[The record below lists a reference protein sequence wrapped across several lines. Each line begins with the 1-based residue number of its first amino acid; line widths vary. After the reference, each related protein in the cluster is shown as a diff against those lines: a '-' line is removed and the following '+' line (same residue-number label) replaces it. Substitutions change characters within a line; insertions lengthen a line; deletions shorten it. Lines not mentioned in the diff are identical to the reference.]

1 MTRALVVIDGEHYAP
16 VVRDA
21 LAGLPYEV
29 VGAWLAGG
37 EEKLRGGDE
46 YGVPVYRDLGEALA
60 ACEPELVFDLS
71 DEPVLGPRERFLV
84 ASRVLAAGLPYAGAD
99 FRFDPPP
106 LAPFP
111 LPSLGIVG
119 TGKRVGKTAVAGHAA
134 RLLARDREVIVVAMG
149 RGGPPEPEVVE
160 WPPSPAELL
169 ALSRAGRH
177 AASDYLEDAA
187 LAGVVT
193 IGCRRAGGG
202 LAGAT
207 AFSNVH
213 AGAEEA
219 LARSPDLVIF
229 EGSGAALPP
238 VQTSRRVLVAPAGSD
253 VTGYLNAYRLL
264 ISDLLVLT
272 MAEDGVDDG
281 RDPRAPPGDPDRPG
295 RAPAAA
301 DRAGR
306 RPERRVLL
314 DRARAAHPVLAAHLR
329 DVHGAAAVTVSG
341 NLARR
346 EELRRDLE
354 RAEAEVW
361 LVELKAAAIDVVA
374 EEAARARHPARPGR
388 QRGAV
393 SPGSGLDAE
402 LVALGAR
409 RPREEVAV

>member
-1 MTRALVVIDGEHYAP
+1 M
-16 VVRDA
+16 
-21 LAGLPYEV
+21 
-29 VGAWLAGG
+29 
-37 EEKLRGGDE
+37 
-46 YGVPVYRDLGEALA
+46 
-60 ACEPELVFDLS
+60 
-71 DEPVLGPRERFLV
+71 
-84 ASRVLAAGLPYAGAD
+84 
-99 FRFDPPP
+99 
-106 LAPFP
+106 
-111 LPSLGIVG
+111 
-119 TGKRVGKTAVAGHAA
+119 
-134 RLLARDREVIVVAMG
+134 VAMG
-149 RGGPPEPEVVE
+149 RGGPAEPEVAE

-229 EGSGAALPP
+229 EGSGSALPP

-272 MAEDGVDDG
+272 MAEDAVDTAGIRALRPEIPIVQVVLRPRPVEPIVG
-281 RDPRAPPGDPDRPG
+281 RSVAFFST
-295 RAPAAA
+295 APA
-301 DRAGR
+301 
-306 RPERRVLL
+306 
-314 DRARAAHPVLAAHLR
+314 AAHPVLAAHLR

-346 EELRRDLE
+346 EELRATWSGPTRRSGSSSSRRPRSTSSPRRPS
-354 RAEAEVW
+354 RAASRSSWSTTRCCRRSSTRSSRRWPRRRARRWPYETAQGRRW
-361 LVELKAAAIDVVA
+361 RSPGTGSRCRS
-374 EEAARARHPARPGR
+374 AARA
-388 QRGAV
+388 
-393 SPGSGLDAE
+393 
-402 LVALGAR
+402 AR
-409 RPREEVAV
+409 RTRRG

>member
-1 MTRALVVIDGEHYAP
+1 
-16 VVRDA
+16 
-21 LAGLPYEV
+21 
-29 VGAWLAGG
+29 
-37 EEKLRGGDE
+37 
-46 YGVPVYRDLGEALA
+46 
-60 ACEPELVFDLS
+60 
-71 DEPVLGPRERFLV
+71 
-84 ASRVLAAGLPYAGAD
+84 
-99 FRFDPPP
+99 
-106 LAPFP
+106 
-111 LPSLGIVG
+111 
-119 TGKRVGKTAVAGHAA
+119 
-134 RLLARDREVIVVAMG
+134 MG
-149 RGGPPEPEVVE
+149 RGGPVEPEVAE

-229 EGSGAALPP
+229 EGSGSALPP

-272 MAEDGVDDG
+272 MAEDARRHG
-281 RDPRAPPGDPDRPG
+281 RDPRAPPGPPDRPG

-301 DRAGR
+301 GRADR

-314 DRARAAHPVLAAHLR
+314 DRARS
-329 DVHGAAAVTVSG
+329 GASG
-341 NLARR
+341 ARGAPARR
-346 EELRRDLE
+346 ARRGRGHGLRQPRPARGADGATWSGPRPRSGSSSSRRPRSTSSPRRRS
-354 RAEAEVW
+354 RAES
-361 LVELKAAAIDVVA
+361 
-374 EEAARARHPARPGR
+374 RSSSSTTRCC
-388 QRGAV
+388 
-393 SPGSGLDAE
+393 SPELDAE
-402 LVALGAR
+402 LAPGQAAR
-409 RPREEVAV
+409 RRPYETRVPGAPLAVPGRRGRARPVPTEPSRRTRAAR